1 MDNQSCPQIFV
12 ASWPSRRAR
21 VAVWRYSR
29 HAAKTRPLEIRL
41 SGTNVVLSWPSLAAN
56 ALLET
61 TGDLTT
67 TNPWA
72 TVTNLPALEN
82 SQYVVTNQVAGG
94 NRFYKLS
101 R

>member
-1 MDNQSCPQIFV
+1 
-12 ASWPSRRAR
+12 
-21 VAVWRYSR
+21 
-29 HAAKTRPLEIRL
+29 
-41 SGTNVVLSWPSLAAN
+41 LAAN